1 MSSEKE
7 IRDLLPYYVK
17 GLLSEPERRRV
28 EEALKKDPALREELE
43 EWRALSGAYDLLAA
57 EERPPKDL
65 FLRLRARLHPP
76 RRRIRVFTLRA
87 FPSFKTLVI
96 IFQFLLIVFLGIK
109 AYHPSPLHYTTLS
122 APVKERGELINVLFR
137 PEAREGEIR
146 RLLLSVGARIV
157 DGPYPSGLYV
167 IKVKNPGEVPRV
179 LAVFRKS
186 PLVTLAERAS
196 S

>member
-7 IRDLLPYYVK
+7 IRDLLPYYVR
-17 GLLSEPERRRV
+17 GLLSEPEKRRV

-57 EERPPKDL
+57 EEKPPEDL
-65 FLRLRARLHPP
+65 LLRLKARLRPP
-76 RRRIRVFTLRA
+76 RRRIWIFTRRS

-96 IFQFLLIVFLGIK
+96 VFQFLLIVFLGLK
-109 AYHPSPLHYTTLS
+109 AYYPSSLRYTTLS
-122 APVKERGELINVLFR
+122 TPVKEKGELINVLFQ
-137 PEAREGEIR
+137 PQAREKEIR

-167 IKVKNPGEVPRV
+167 IRVNNPGEVPRV

-196 S
+196 